1 MLLLVLPISCKR
13 EELSMLSKAWS
24 THWNTKGSRWQRGS
38 LCQKQF
44 ISSFHLY
51 HLSLCHVC
59 VLCSILQLSV
69 VLWFSFVGFNAHPN
83 GLLFM
88 FCWIQCSSQW
98 LVVHVLLDSMLIPM
112 ACCSC
117 FVVITLF
124 TVVVQVLC
132 LTQKS
137 CFFQKIYILL
147 WKIHTFLKQL
157 LRFSRKE
164 IQIIEL
170 YDVFL
175 YFEESIHREYNICI
189 FVQLI
194 AAWRTWQVIS

>member
-83 GLLFM
+83 GLLLM

-98 LVVHVLLDSMLIPM
+98 LVVHVLLLS
-112 ACCSC
+112 
-117 FVVITLF
+117 
-124 TVVVQVLC
+124 LC
-132 LTQKS
+132 L
-137 CFFQKIYILL
+137 LL
-147 WKIHTFLKQL
+147 WYKYCVLPRKVVSFR
-157 LRFSRKE
+157 RF
-164 IQIIEL
+164 I
-170 YDVFL
+170 F
-175 YFEESIHREYNICI
+175 YFEKYIHFWNNCSDFLERK
-189 FVQLI
+189 FK
-194 AAWRTWQVIS
+194 